1 MEKVGK
7 GVTTLFPL
15 FITYGDGV
23 PATNRTSKNK
33 KNGSLD
39 SFNLARNFVILKAER
54 RVEVI
59 FGTTLSLFDEENG
72 RHFSNAFI
80 AACN

>member
-15 FITYGDGV
+15 FITYGV
-23 PATNRTSKNK
+23 LATNRTSQNK

>member
-15 FITYGDGV
+15 FITYGV
-23 PATNRTSKNK
+23 PATNRTSQNK

-54 RVEVI
+54 RGEVI